1 MLSDSTLYRIL
12 VHPLFIGLLG
22 GLFHILTEK
31 TEKKLKLQY
40 NPFFYLSMLFS
51 VYFFIGIYVS
61 LYATHLG
68 LIVLLVAL
76 YISKKLGE
84 DNIYLGLSA
93 AGVIVAVSI
102 FWKTVLRVMFPYG

>member
-12 VHPLFIGLLG
+12 VHPLFIGLIG
-22 GLFHILTEK
+22 GLCFVLAEK

-51 VYFFIGIYVS
+51 VYFFIGIYVV
-61 LYATHLG
+61 LYATHLS

-76 YISKKLGE
+76 WISKKLGE
-84 DNIYLGLSA
+84 DNIYLGFSA
-93 AGVIVAVSI
+93 AGVILAVTI
-102 FWKTVLRVMFPYG
+102 FWKAVLRFMFPYG